1 MKRGY
6 MDWVKELLPETAL
19 EKRRADILSAALGNG
34 FDAVIIY
41 GDVYDADELSWW
53 CNYTPYWC
61 NSALILDSSGGRA
74 LVTGHNYRVNP
85 WISELTGFAQEE
97 LIPAGPRVH
106 VKVAEY
112 MTGLRPDGGKI
123 ATISK
128 YFPESIKKALEDKG
142 FTVETMDAAAEQ
154 QITCGDQSERAL
166 LKKAADIL
174 NSAIEAGMSV
184 YAEKELNKKELC
196 AEIEY
201 AARKNGAMDI
211 FIYTS
216 DRDCKFRLALDGES
230 ADGAWNIYVIMQYL
244 GVWVSRGLTVGAYD
258 TSAELD
264 ALAAQIKPGKRP
276 ALKRNGFTV
285 GIRPRTGADM
295 VSSVCAESEAVEAGS
310 IISVYMLDNSTGAYC
325 EKNYCVEESG
335 AAAL

>member
-53 CNYTPYWC
+53 CNYAPYWC
-61 NSALILDSSGGRA
+61 NSALILDRNGSKA

-97 LIPAGPRVH
+97 LIPAGPRVP

-128 YFPESIKKALEDKG
+128 YFPESIKKALEHKG
-142 FTVETMDAAAEQ
+142 FTVASMDAAAEQ
-154 QITCGDQSERAL
+154 QIVRGDRSERAL

-174 NSAIEAGMSV
+174 NSAIESGMSV
-184 YAEKELNKKELC
+184 YAKKKLNKKELC

-244 GVWVSRGLTVGAYD
+244 GVWVSRGLTVGVPD

-264 ALAAQIKPGKRP
+264 ALAALIKPGKRLT
-276 ALKRNGFTV
+276 LKKDGFTV
-285 GIRPRTGADM
+285 GIRSRTGADM
-295 VSSVCAESEAVEAGS
+295 VSSICVGHEVAEAGN
-310 IISVYMLDNSTGAYC
+310 IISVYMLDNSTGTYC
-325 EKNYCVEESG
+325 EKNYYIGERG